1 MVRSGREDDAGV
13 QSLIDA
19 IDAFLDGVTGISWT
33 PLVLAICCH
42 LGRIVSRSR
51 AWRNVIAAAYPDE
64 RVRWRDVYGGYVAGV
79 GVNAILPGRG
89 GDLLRLYIVKH
100 RVDGSTYP
108 TLASTMLADG
118 IFDLFAASLL
128 LAWALYEGILPG
140 TSVLPSLPGTDWLW
154 VFRNPWQSV
163 VIAGFFLA
171 IALIV
176 LGLYLPR
183 ITAFWDRVRQ
193 GLAILRKPRRY
204 LRYVA
209 LWDAV
214 DWLLRL
220 TAIFFF
226 LEAFGL
232 PATVHNTLAY
242 QVAGSLSTALPLT
255 PAGIGTEQ
263 ALLVYIFSGTAPT
276 SDILAFSVGVKLITV
291 AINVALGV
299 TAIAVML
306 GSVRWKHRVEA
317 DAAGRI

>member
-1 MVRSGREDDAGV
+1 MVRSGRGDDEGV

-33 PLVLAICCH
+33 PLVLAVCCH

-51 AWRNVIAAAYPDE
+51 AWRNVIAAAYPDAL
-64 RVRWRDVYGGYVAGV
+64 VRWRDVYGGYVAGV

-100 RVDGSTYP
+100 RVDGATYP

-118 IFDLFAASLL
+118 LFDLFAAGLL

-140 TSVLPSLPGTDWLW
+140 SSVLPSLPGTDWLW
-154 VFRNPWQSV
+154 VFRNPVQAV
-163 VIAGFFLA
+163 VIAGFVLA

-176 LGLYLPR
+176 LGLYFPR

-193 GLAILRKPRRY
+193 GLAILRTPRRY

-209 LWDAV
+209 LWDAL

-232 PATVHNTLAY
+232 PATVHNALAY

-291 AINVALGV
+291 AINVALGA
-299 TAIAVML
+299 TAVIVML

-317 DAAGRI
+317 DAAGRV